1 MQIAAARGW
10 LGISQ
15 STLAKRTKVGLRTI
29 KHFEAGERMPYGRTI
44 DALVAYLQKRGVEF
58 LMQGEI
64 GVGIKVVK
72 IIDDD
77 EHEEDDT
84 QSIRKDRKAAGG
96 LALKTKKISEP
107 SWNKC
112 TAL

>member
-1 MQIAAARGW
+1 MVNGMQIAAARGW

-15 STLAKRTKVGLRTI
+15 AALAKRTKVGLRTI
-29 KHFEAGERMPYGRTI
+29 KHFEAGERMPYGRTV

-72 IIDDD
+72 IVED
-77 EHEEDDT
+77 EEYEEVDT
-84 QSIRKDRKAAGG
+84 QSIRKGSKAGG
-96 LALKTKKISEP
+96 ERVLKAS
-107 SWNKC
+107 NK
-112 TAL
+112 